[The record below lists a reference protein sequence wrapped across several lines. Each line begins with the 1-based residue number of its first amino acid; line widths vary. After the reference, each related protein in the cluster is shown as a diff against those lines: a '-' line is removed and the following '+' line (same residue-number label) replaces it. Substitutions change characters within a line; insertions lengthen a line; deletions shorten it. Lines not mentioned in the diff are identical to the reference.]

1 MMQLSFWKRL
11 LCAALT
17 LALGVTLTAC
27 SDDDTKDDK
36 LIPEIE
42 VTQSLTF
49 DCTQTQTKNLEIEL
63 NGKLNWQIKA
73 DAWIELS
80 QTSGKGSATVAVT
93 VPANVT
99 SRTGTITVT
108 ATGYMGATDTGTCS
122 VRQIKEGE
130 TLTLETTAQQ
140 LGVSIT
146 PVREAFQILER
157 DGLISLQQNRGATV
171 LGINEKTLREHYQ
184 VRAVLEKA
192 ACELCCENGAD
203 LSSVKNCIDTAEEA
217 LERNDVT
224 DYANQNQSF
233 HYEIWKAA
241 GNGKLEK
248 MLGELWNGLSLG
260 LNSTEEE
267 YARRSQKEH
276 QQIYA
281 ALEKR
286 DAALAGKEMEKHIY
300 RSMEDVLTRY
310 Q

>member
-17 LALGVTLTAC
+17 LALGVTLAAC

-49 DCTQTQTKNLEIEL
+49 DCTETQTKNLEIEL

-93 VPANVT
+93 VPANAT

-130 TLTLETTAQQ
+130 TNTNVAELRRLIMATNPTA
-140 LGVSIT
+140 
-146 PVREAFQILER
+146 
-157 DGLISLQQNRGATV
+157 
-171 LGINEKTLREHYQ
+171 
-184 VRAVLEKA
+184 
-192 ACELCCENGAD
+192 
-203 LSSVKNCIDTAEEA
+203 
-217 LERNDVT
+217 
-224 DYANQNQSF
+224 
-233 HYEIWKAA
+233 
-241 GNGKLEK
+241 NGK
-248 MLGELWNGLSLG
+248 EL
-260 LNSTEEE
+260 TEEE
-267 YARRSQKEH
+267 IGNVVDQAAQEMDVQLSDEDRQEIVALMDKIKGLDIDVDSLKE
-276 QQIYA
+276 QAKDLFEYIA
-281 ALEKR
+281 
-286 DAALAGKEMEKHIY
+286 
-300 RSMEDVLTRY
+300 
-310 Q
+310 

>member
-108 ATGYMGATDTGTCS
+108 ATGYMGDH
-122 VRQIKEGE
+122 RQR
-130 TLTLETTAQQ
+130 AH
-140 LGVSIT
+140 
-146 PVREAFQILER
+146 
-157 DGLISLQQNRGATV
+157 ATV
-171 LGINEKTLREHYQ
+171 RTRSKKGRRIRTLRKS
-184 VRAVLEKA
+184 A
-192 ACELCCENGAD
+192 
-203 LSSVKNCIDTAEEA
+203 SSSWRPIP
-217 LERNDVT
+217 LP
-224 DYANQNQSF
+224 
-233 HYEIWKAA
+233 
-241 GNGKLEK
+241 
-248 MLGELWNGLSLG
+248 
-260 LNSTEEE
+260 
-267 YARRSQKEH
+267 
-276 QQIYA
+276 
-281 ALEKR
+281 
-286 DAALAGKEMEKHIY
+286 MEKN
-300 RSMEDVLTRY
+300 
-310 Q
+310 

>member
-17 LALGVTLTAC
+17 LALGVTQTAC

-130 TLTLETTAQQ
+130 TNTNIAEIRELVMATNPSADGKELTDAIRAMTLC
-140 LGVSIT
+140 GIVVS
-146 PVREAFQILER
+146 
-157 DGLISLQQNRGATV
+157 DKGG
-171 LGINEKTLREHYQ
+171 
-184 VRAVLEKA
+184 
-192 ACELCCENGAD
+192 
-203 LSSVKNCIDTAEEA
+203 
-217 LERNDVT
+217 
-224 DYANQNQSF
+224 
-233 HYEIWKAA
+233 
-241 GNGKLEK
+241 GKP
-248 MLGELWNGLSLG
+248 
-260 LNSTEEE
+260 
-267 YARRSQKEH
+267 
-276 QQIYA
+276 A
-281 ALEKR
+281 ALHR
-286 DAALAGKEMEKHIY
+286 NPCRRYAGC
-300 RSMEDVLTRY
+300 RCRPRTLDQPV
-310 Q
+310 

>member
-93 VPANVT
+93 VPANAT

-171 LGINEKTLREHYQ
+171 LGINEKSSSSQLF
-184 VRAVLEKA
+184 RAR
-192 ACELCCENGAD
+192 G
-203 LSSVKNCIDTAEEA
+203 
-217 LERNDVT
+217 
-224 DYANQNQSF
+224 
-233 HYEIWKAA
+233 
-241 GNGKLEK
+241 
-248 MLGELWNGLSLG
+248 ML
-260 LNSTEEE
+260 
-267 YARRSQKEH
+267 ARR
-276 QQIYA
+276 IRAY
-281 ALEKR
+281 LET
-286 DAALAGKEMEKHIY
+286 H
-300 RSMEDVLTRY
+300 
-310 Q
+310 

>member
-122 VRQIKEGE
+122 VYEHCGNPRARHGDQSLCRWKRTDGRDQSHDAVRYRSLGQGGGE
-130 TLTLETTAQQ
+130 T
-140 LGVSIT
+140 
-146 PVREAFQILER
+146 
-157 DGLISLQQNRGATV
+157 
-171 LGINEKTLREHYQ
+171 
-184 VRAVLEKA
+184 
-192 ACELCCENGAD
+192 
-203 LSSVKNCIDTAEEA
+203 SSP
-217 LERNDVT
+217 
-224 DYANQNQSF
+224 S
-233 HYEIWKAA
+233 
-241 GNGKLEK
+241 
-248 MLGELWNGLSLG
+248 S
-260 LNSTEEE
+260 
-267 YARRSQKEH
+267 
-276 QQIYA
+276 
-281 ALEKR
+281 
-286 DAALAGKEMEKHIY
+286 
-300 RSMEDVLTRY
+300 
-310 Q
+310 

>member
-17 LALGVTLTAC
+17 LALGVTLAAC

-49 DCTQTQTKNLEIEL
+49 DCTETQTKNLEIEL

-93 VPANVT
+93 VPANAT

-130 TLTLETTAQQ
+130 TAIYTAKVEKDDGTEDATAQ
-140 LGVSIT
+140 T
-146 PVREAFQILER
+146 TF
-157 DGLISLQQNRGATV
+157 T
-171 LGINEKTLREHYQ
+171 
-184 VRAVLEKA
+184 
-192 ACELCCENGAD
+192 
-203 LSSVKNCIDTAEEA
+203 
-217 LERNDVT
+217 VT
-224 DYANQNQSF
+224 DNSGSVISSLSGVKKTISVTFQDVMN
-233 HYEIWKAA
+233 A
-241 GNGKLEK
+241 GG
-248 MLGELWNGLSLG
+248 GISGYVSA
-260 LNSTEEE
+260 TIT
-267 YARRSQKEH
+267 A
-276 QQIYA
+276 
-281 ALEKR
+281 
-286 DAALAGKEMEKHIY
+286 
-300 RSMEDVLTRY
+300 
-310 Q
+310 

>member
-80 QTSGKGSATVAVT
+80 QTSGKGSAPVAVT

-130 TLTLETTAQQ
+130 TNTNIAEIRELVMATNPSADGKELTDAIRAMTLC
-140 LGVSIT
+140 GIVVS
-146 PVREAFQILER
+146 
-157 DGLISLQQNRGATV
+157 DKGG
-171 LGINEKTLREHYQ
+171 
-184 VRAVLEKA
+184 
-192 ACELCCENGAD
+192 
-203 LSSVKNCIDTAEEA
+203 
-217 LERNDVT
+217 
-224 DYANQNQSF
+224 
-233 HYEIWKAA
+233 
-241 GNGKLEK
+241 GKP
-248 MLGELWNGLSLG
+248 
-260 LNSTEEE
+260 
-267 YARRSQKEH
+267 
-276 QQIYA
+276 A
-281 ALEKR
+281 ALHR
-286 DAALAGKEMEKHIY
+286 NPCRRYAGC
-300 RSMEDVLTRY
+300 RCRPRTLDQPV
-310 Q
+310 

>member
-93 VPANVT
+93 VPANAT

-108 ATGYMGATDTGTCS
+108 ATGYMGATDTGTC
-122 VRQIKEGE
+122 
-130 TLTLETTAQQ
+130 
-140 LGVSIT
+140 
-146 PVREAFQILER
+146 
-157 DGLISLQQNRGATV
+157 
-171 LGINEKTLREHYQ
+171 
-184 VRAVLEKA
+184 
-192 ACELCCENGAD
+192 
-203 LSSVKNCIDTAEEA
+203 
-217 LERNDVT
+217 
-224 DYANQNQSF
+224 
-233 HYEIWKAA
+233 
-241 GNGKLEK
+241 
-248 MLGELWNGLSLG
+248 LSL
-260 LNSTEEE
+260 
-267 YARRSQKEH
+267 
-276 QQIYA
+276 I
-281 ALEKR
+281 
-286 DAALAGKEMEKHIY
+286 HI
-300 RSMEDVLTRY
+300 
-310 Q
+310 